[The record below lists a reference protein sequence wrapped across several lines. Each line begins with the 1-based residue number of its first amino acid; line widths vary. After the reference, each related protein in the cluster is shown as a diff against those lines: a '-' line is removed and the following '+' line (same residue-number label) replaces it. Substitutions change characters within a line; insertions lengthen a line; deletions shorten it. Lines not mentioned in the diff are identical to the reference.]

1 MQTDNYTDK
10 KNKKIINVLIYMSL
24 LSHGAECNMGNIFRV
39 SHILQLISKLEIIAK
54 YEKREKDLPIL
65 LEVTCDNYLLLND
78 CWKIFANI
86 AQGNVE

>member
-10 KNKKIINVLIYMSL
+10 KNKKIINVLIYTSL

-65 LEVTCDNYLLLND
+65 LEVTCDNYF
-78 CWKIFANI
+78 I
-86 AQGNVE
+86 VE